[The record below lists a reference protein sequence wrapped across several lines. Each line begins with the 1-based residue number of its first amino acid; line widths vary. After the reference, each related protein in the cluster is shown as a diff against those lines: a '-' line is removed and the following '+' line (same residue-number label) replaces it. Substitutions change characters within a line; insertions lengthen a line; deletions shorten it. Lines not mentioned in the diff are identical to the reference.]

1 MTDLVDEISRDGRAE
16 ASDAAAAWSPP
27 ESRPEPPR
35 SASPGTWLLAA
46 LLAGAG
52 IIHLVMVPVHWD
64 GSTTDGVLFL
74 VAGWVQLALAVLTVV
89 RRTRGLLVAAIV
101 TSGACLAGWIAS
113 RTVGLPVGAHA
124 GASEPV
130 GFVDGV
136 AAALE
141 LAAIVVA
148 VVLLAVTPAFGGS
161 RRRAAPVIAASLG
174 ALALTAVAIASPS
187 ARTHGGTD
195 HGHAGEAAGGHAHE
209 EPAGSVD
216 DLGFAALANGQMGD
230 HSHGGS
236 GSTEV
241 AEPSIESADVGA
253 LSEQLALTAPLVA
266 AYPTLAEAE
275 AAGYRQAGPFSPGLG
290 IHYNPPTYTSSNDGV
305 MDAADI
311 ANAIL
316 IYDGIEPDARLAG
329 FMYMAYQDT
338 EPEGFV
344 GDLDRWHYHTAV
356 CVVFTPD
363 GIDTPFGADLTGV
376 TPEMCQ
382 AEGGAL
388 LDFTGYMVHVWT
400 VPGYESELGVF
411 SDLNPALTCPDGTYH
426 RIPTAEIGDADTTC
440 LAS

>member
-16 ASDAAAAWSPP
+16 ASDAAAAWSPS
-27 ESRPEPPR
+27 ETRSEPPR

-148 VVLLAVTPAFGGS
+148 VVLLAFTPAFGGS

-195 HGHAGEAAGGHAHE
+195 HGHAEEAAGGHAHE

-266 AYPTLAEAE
+266 AYPTLADAE

-356 CVVFTPD
+356 CVVFTSD